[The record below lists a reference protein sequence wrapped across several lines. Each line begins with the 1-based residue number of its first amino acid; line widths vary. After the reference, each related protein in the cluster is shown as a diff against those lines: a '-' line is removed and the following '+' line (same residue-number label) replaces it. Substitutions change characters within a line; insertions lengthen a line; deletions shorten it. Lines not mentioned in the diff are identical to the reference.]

1 MTERVFHPQPLI
13 QRSRAR
19 LRTVFRAAELQNLRL
34 LAWIRTGAVGVVAVW
49 LIFISRGPRL
59 TENLLSCALF
69 AALGWAYYALSR
81 RHPAQPWYSLLF
93 PLVDA
98 LVLIDNLVPIMPW
111 NAHGLPPPVPLR
123 YGSFVYLFL
132 PLALA
137 AFFYSPWRTL
147 WSAVVIA
154 LAWSA
159 ALGWVLLQ
167 PGTFIHP
174 HLSRLLPDDPG
185 QFVAIYLD
193 PGFVDIGA
201 FGNDVFVML
210 LVGAL
215 LSIVVWRTGQLVL
228 RQATAERNRA
238 NLARYFSP
246 NIVDELE
253 RMENPLGRVRTQ
265 PVAVLFADIVGF
277 TRLSE
282 RLPPER
288 VIELLRSFD
297 RRMAHTVFAHHG
309 TLDKY
314 IGDAVMATFGVPHT
328 GREDALNALDCAR
341 AMIEELARWN
351 EKRRARGAVPV
362 WAGIGVHFGPAVLG
376 DIGDERRLEYAV
388 IGDTVNVA
396 SRIERLT
403 RALGVDIL
411 VSEDLVEAAKRQ
423 APEQTATA
431 LAGFAPDRPRV
442 LRGRKEP
449 VALWSYR
456 AIARVAN
463 ERGELSREGSVS

>member
-1 MTERVFHPQPLI
+1 MNTRAFHLPLLS
-13 QRSRAR
+13 QRREAR
-19 LRTVFRAAELQNLRL
+19 LRTVFRAAELHNLRL
-34 LAWIRTGAVGVVAVW
+34 LAWMRTGAVGAVALW

-59 TENLLSCALF
+59 TENLLSCALL
-69 AALGWAYYALSR
+69 AMLGWAYYALSR

-147 WSAVVIA
+147 WSAAVVA
-154 LAWSA
+154 LAWGA
-159 ALGWVLLQ
+159 AVGWVLLQ
-167 PGTFIHP
+167 PGTFVHL
-174 HLSRLLPDDPG
+174 HLSRLLPEDPQ
-185 QFVAIYLD
+185 QFLAVYLD

-201 FGNDVFVML
+201 FGNEIFVL
-210 LVGAL
+210 LLSGTL
-215 LSIVVWRTGQLVL
+215 LSIAVWRTREVVL
-228 RQATAERNRA
+228 RQVVAERNRS

-253 RMENPLGRVRTQ
+253 AMEDPLGRVRTQ

-282 RLPPER
+282 HLPPER

-297 RRMAHTVFAHHG
+297 RRMARTVFAHQG

-328 GREDALNALDCAR
+328 GKEDAFNALRCAR
-341 AMIEELARWN
+341 AMIDELARWN
-351 EKRRARGAVPV
+351 DKRGARGAEPV
-362 WAGIGVHFGPAVLG
+362 RAGIGVHFGLAVLG

-403 RALGVDIL
+403 RVLGVDIL
-411 VSEDLVEAAKRQ
+411 VSHDLVEAAQRQ
-423 APEQTATA
+423 APEQA
-431 LAGFAPDRPRV
+431 AGVLTSFAQGRPRT
-442 LRGRKEP
+442 LRGRQGP

-456 AIARVAN
+456 ATAPTAADDP
-463 ERGELSREGSVS
+463 GAPSREG

>member
-1 MTERVFHPQPLI
+1 M
-13 QRSRAR
+13 
-19 LRTVFRAAELQNLRL
+19 
-34 LAWIRTGAVGVVAVW
+34 RTGAVGAVALW
-49 LIFISRGPRL
+49 LIFLSPGPRL
-59 TENLLSCALF
+59 TENLLSCALL
-69 AALGWAYYALSR
+69 AMLGWAYYGLSR
-81 RHPAQPWYSLLF
+81 RQPAQPWYSLLY
-93 PLVDA
+93 PLIDA

-137 AFFYSPWRTL
+137 AFFYSPLRTL

-154 LAWSA
+154 LAWGA
-159 ALGWVLLQ
+159 AVGWVLLR
-167 PGTFIHP
+167 PGTFVHP
-174 HLSRLLPDDPG
+174 HLSRFLPDDPQ
-185 QFVAIYLD
+185 QFLGVYLN
-193 PGFVDIGA
+193 PGFVDVGA
-201 FGNDVFVML
+201 FGNEVFVML

-215 LSIVVWRTGQLVL
+215 LSIVVWRTRGLVL
-228 RQATAERNRA
+228 RQMVAERNRA

-253 RMENPLGRVRTQ
+253 AMENPLGHVRTQ

-282 RLPPER
+282 HLPPER
-288 VIELLRSFD
+288 VIELLRSFH
-297 RRMAHTVFAHHG
+297 RRMANTVFAHEG

-314 IGDAVMATFGVPHT
+314 IGDAVMATFGVPRT
-328 GREDALNALDCAR
+328 GKEDAVNALRCAC
-341 AMIEELARWN
+341 AMIDELARWN
-351 EKRRARGAVPV
+351 EKRRARGADPV
-362 WAGIGVHFGPAVLG
+362 WAGVGVHFGPAVLG

-403 RALGVDIL
+403 RALSVDIL
-411 VSEDLVEAAKRQ
+411 ASGDLIEAAQ
-423 APEQTATA
+423 SEAPEQAA
-431 LAGFAPDRPRV
+431 VLLASFVQGRPRT
-442 LRGRKEP
+442 LRGREGP

-456 AIARVAN
+456 ALAPALTKPSAPPP
-463 ERGELSREGSVS
+463 ES

>member
-1 MTERVFHPQPLI
+1 VNQRRLNLPLLS
-13 QRSRAR
+13 QRHEAR
-19 LRTVFRAAELQNLRL
+19 LHTVFRAAELHNLRL
-34 LAWIRTGAVGVVAVW
+34 LARMRTGAVSAVALW

-59 TENLLSCALF
+59 AENLLSCALF
-69 AALGWAYYALSR
+69 AALGWGYYALIR
-81 RHPAQPWYSLLF
+81 RHPAQPWYAVLF

-98 LVLIDNLVPIMPW
+98 LVLIENLVPIMPW

-132 PLALA
+132 PLAFA

-147 WSAVVIA
+147 WSAVVMA
-154 LAWSA
+154 LAWGA
-159 ALGWVLLQ
+159 AVGWALLQ
-167 PGTFIHP
+167 PGTFVHL
-174 HLSRLLPDDPG
+174 HLSQLLPADPG

-201 FGNDVFVML
+201 FGNEVFVL
-210 LVGAL
+210 LLTGTL
-215 LSIVVWRTGQLVL
+215 LSIVVWRTREVVL
-228 RQATAERNRA
+228 RQAVAERNRS

-253 RMENPLGRVRTQ
+253 AMDNPLARVRTQ

-282 RLPPER
+282 HLPPER

-297 RRMAHTVFAHHG
+297 RRMAQTVFAHHG

-328 GREDALNALDCAR
+328 GKEDAFNALRCAR
-341 AMIEELARWN
+341 AMIDELARWN
-351 EKRRARGAVPV
+351 DKRRARGAEPV
-362 WAGIGVHFGPAVLG
+362 RAGIGVHFGPAVLG

-403 RALGVDIL
+403 RVLGVDIL
-411 VSEDLVEAAKRQ
+411 VSHDLVEAAQRQ
-423 APEQTATA
+423 APEQAA
-431 LAGFAPDRPRV
+431 GVLASFEQGRPRT
-442 LRGRKEP
+442 LRGRVGP

-456 AIARVAN
+456 ATALTLAPA
-463 ERGELSREGSVS
+463 ERGEPTRAG